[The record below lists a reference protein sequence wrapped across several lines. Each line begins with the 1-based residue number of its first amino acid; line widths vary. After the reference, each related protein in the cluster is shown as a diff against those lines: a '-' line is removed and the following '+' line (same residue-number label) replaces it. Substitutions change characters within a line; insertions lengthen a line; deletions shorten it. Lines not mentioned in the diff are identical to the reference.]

1 MLRHAAIGSA
11 APRDQAYGQ
20 YPASQCAH
28 AGRNF
33 GIAAS
38 AVRGVVTPAPGTWLA
53 TVPDIRRRQRSD
65 GADPVRGLKPPKDV
79 AATVGD
85 GVVRNVA
92 PGRTRPI
99 GRHVSSGHQLKGGA
113 AIAAKAK
120 GKPTGRASVQE
131 GGGKYGK

>member
-28 AGRNF
+28 AGSNF

-53 TVPDIRRRQRSD
+53 PVPDIRRRQRSA
-65 GADPVRGLKPPKDV
+65 GADPVRGLTPPKAV
-79 AATVGD
+79 AATVVD

-92 PGRTRPI
+92 PRRARPLCLDRKSTRLNSI
-99 GRHVSSGHQLKGGA
+99 HSC
-113 AIAAKAK
+113 
-120 GKPTGRASVQE
+120 
-131 GGGKYGK
+131 

>member
-28 AGRNF
+28 AGGNF

-53 TVPDIRRRQRSD
+53 PVPDIRRRPRSAR
-65 GADPVRGLKPPKDV
+65 ADPVRGLTPPKDV

-85 GVVRNVA
+85 SVVRTVSPRRA
-92 PGRTRPI
+92 RPI
-99 GRHVSSGHQLKGGA
+99 GRHVSSSHQLPAGPA
-113 AIAAKAK
+113 N
-120 GKPTGRASVQE
+120 SE
-131 GGGKYGK
+131 E

>member
-1 MLRHAAIGSA
+1 MRISDWSSDVCSSDLRPIPMLRHAAIGSA

-53 TVPDIRRRQRSD
+53 PVPDIRRRQRSD
-65 GADPVRGLKPPKDV
+65 GADPVRGLTPPK
-79 AATVGD
+79 
-85 GVVRNVA
+85 
-92 PGRTRPI
+92 I
-99 GRHVSSGHQLKGGA
+99 GRAHV
-113 AIAAKAK
+113 
-120 GKPTGRASVQE
+120 
-131 GGGKYGK
+131 

>member
-53 TVPDIRRRQRSD
+53 RSEEHTSELQSLMRISY
-65 GADPVRGLKPPKDV
+65 AVFCLKKKIQPHIKTTILSLHDQEPK
-79 AATVGD
+79 
-85 GVVRNVA
+85 
-92 PGRTRPI
+92 I
-99 GRHVSSGHQLKGGA
+99 
-113 AIAAKAK
+113 
-120 GKPTGRASVQE
+120 
-131 GGGKYGK
+131 Y